1 MPKFVQESPDP
12 RKRTGECRF
21 HTENDS
27 RNAINVRVRAVLPK
41 RPKKS
46 ESNTKQKGK

>member
-1 MPKFVQESPDP
+1 MPKFVQDSQDP

-21 HTENDS
+21 HTENVS
-27 RNAINVRVRAVLPK
+27 RNVVNVRVRAMSPK

-46 ESNTKQKGK
+46 DSNTKQKGK